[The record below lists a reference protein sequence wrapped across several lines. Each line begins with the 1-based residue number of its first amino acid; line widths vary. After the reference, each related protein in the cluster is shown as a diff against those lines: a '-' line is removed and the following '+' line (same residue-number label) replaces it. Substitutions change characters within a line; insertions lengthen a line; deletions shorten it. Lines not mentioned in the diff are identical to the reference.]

1 MSEDNDTFTTSAPA
15 AEYTPMVDA
24 FAEPPKE
31 EKTYSGDESG
41 IREAAEDIA
50 EKRQKELPVIER
62 NYVTHAPGTEDH
74 HKPRPL
80 NETISLERAADDLTR
95 QRNFEAEAIENA
107 AKDATAAEVD
117 LTRLGADLAQQ
128 QAEPQQPEQQPDI
141 APQPVDPGID
151 PATAELAAELDRSP
165 KLKAALT
172 EEVQRVRQREEGAF
186 AAEQQF
192 TAATQQ
198 AYAFAIQSMVAAI
211 PELQGISVEQMPA
224 ALQVLKQSNP
234 QRHADAVQH
243 LARVDQ
249 LGKAAA
255 AAQQQQQQRV
265 QAHVHQW
272 AKAQDDEVDSYL
284 AKNESPETV
293 RAVKDNLPKVL
304 ESYGVS
310 VDEFARAVASTP
322 ILRSAPMQKMLY
334 EVAKLHTLR
343 DQAEQKKSVPV
354 PPVMRP
360 GTSQPRSSYAD
371 AEVAAAKARF
381 ERNPDDVRLAAAY
394 LTAKRNARS

>member
-1 MSEDNDTFTTSAPA
+1 MSAEEEALNHPT

-141 APQPVDPGID
+141 AP
-151 PATAELAAELDRSP
+151 
-165 KLKAALT
+165 
-172 EEVQRVRQREEGAF
+172 
-186 AAEQQF
+186 
-192 TAATQQ
+192 
-198 AYAFAIQSMVAAI
+198 
-211 PELQGISVEQMPA
+211 
-224 ALQVLKQSNP
+224 
-234 QRHADAVQH
+234 
-243 LARVDQ
+243 
-249 LGKAAA
+249 
-255 AAQQQQQQRV
+255 
-265 QAHVHQW
+265 
-272 AKAQDDEVDSYL
+272 
-284 AKNESPETV
+284 
-293 RAVKDNLPKVL
+293 
-304 ESYGVS
+304 
-310 VDEFARAVASTP
+310 
-322 ILRSAPMQKMLY
+322 
-334 EVAKLHTLR
+334 
-343 DQAEQKKSVPV
+343 
-354 PPVMRP
+354 
-360 GTSQPRSSYAD
+360 
-371 AEVAAAKARF
+371 
-381 ERNPDDVRLAAAY
+381 
-394 LTAKRNARS
+394 